1 MIKKRLKQITV
12 ASLTL
17 LVVGY
22 GVFAMRH
29 FSKQHGTAVCHAVEV
44 VLADK
49 NNDLL
54 ITKEYIQN
62 MVVNSGYNPVGKR
75 VDSIDVEAIEVY
87 VEKNKM
93 VRDAEVYLTNSGK
106 LKVKVAQRIPLYRVM
121 GEGGNFFVDYDGVML
136 PMQSL
141 YPVKLPIVTG
151 TIEKE
156 FAANELREFVL
167 YLQDNPFWAQQI
179 DQICVRGR
187 EVELIPKVGNHR
199 ILMGTLTD
207 VNKKLNRL
215 KKFYREGLNEVG
227 WNRYSV
233 ISLKYDKQ
241 IVCTKR

>member
-1 MIKKRLKQITV
+1 MNKKRLKQIAV
-12 ASLTL
+12 ACLTL

-22 GVFAMRH
+22 GIYAMRH
-29 FSKQHGTAVCHAVEV
+29 FSKRQGSAVCQEVEV

-49 NNDLL
+49 SKELL
-54 ITKEYIQN
+54 VTKEYIQN
-62 MVVNSGYNPVGKR
+62 MVLKSDYNPVGKR
-75 VDSIDVEAIEVY
+75 ADSIDVEAIEVY
-87 VEKNKM
+87 VEKNKI

-106 LKVKVAQRIPLYRVM
+106 LKVKVAQRIPLYKIM
-121 GEGGNFFVDYDGVML
+121 GDGGNFFVDYDGVML
-136 PMQSL
+136 PMQSV

-167 YLQDNPFWAQQI
+167 YLQDNQFWSQQI

-207 VNKKLNRL
+207 VDKKLKRL
-215 KKFYREGLNEVG
+215 KKFYSKGLNEVG